1 MLGFI
6 IGRMVLARS
15 VIERAV
21 RQQLADL
28 DLDSGDFDVAAIV
41 EAFEASV
48 DDEKD
53 IQSMTEAGRAILSQS
68 TPRSARSSPMN
79 GAAKGWRNYGS
90 VFT

>member
-1 MLGFI
+1 VTSGWLSVLGFI

-28 DLDSGDFDVAAIV
+28 DLDSGDF
-41 EAFEASV
+41 E
-48 DDEKD
+48 
-53 IQSMTEAGRAILSQS
+53 QS
-68 TPRSARSSPMN
+68 TPGLARSSSMN
-79 GAAKGWRNYGS
+79 GAAKGWRNCGS